1 MFSCGT
7 VGDNNTS
14 VGMVSMS
21 AKARWPEST
30 AEIQYC
36 LCSYLSEVVY
46 IYMYAFMCVRVC
58 VCPQNG
64 GKK

>member
-21 AKARWPEST
+21 AKPGGQSLQLKSSIVCAAT
-30 AEIQYC
+30 C
-36 LCSYLSEVVY
+36 LRSC